1 MQALEDWLAG
11 NASRYLLC
19 LHITLKGFITGCQ
32 PGLYTVAQ
40 IVWARGGAPKG
51 VIRRLTTSWQFWHWV
66 SHGTCECHDTPG

>member
-19 LHITLKGFITGCQ
+19 LHIALKGFVTGCQ

-51 VIRRLTTSWQFWHWV
+51 DSKRLTTSICFRQLRLSWHL
-66 SHGTCECHDTPG
+66 